1 MAYIETNEIIVNLDD
16 IRYIIVDSD
25 KRGVYIRIKGESGSW
40 GLSLDNDEKII
51 KALKIN
57 NFIEIKESYSNKTRK
72 YFLNRK
78 KVITISNENNYLYV
92 YFKKVFESDNED
104 KLTIIVELDD
114 FAFDILKVSLTCNE
128 ATYAI

>member
-78 KVITISNENNYLYV
+78 KVITISNENNYLCV

>member
-25 KRGVYIRIKGESGSW
+25 KRGVCIRIKGESGSW

-78 KVITISNENNYLYV
+78 KVITISNENNYLCV

>member
-16 IRYIIVDSD
+16 IRYIIVDND
-25 KRGVYIRIKGESGSW
+25 KRGVYVRIKGESGSW

-78 KVITISNENNYLYV
+78 KVITISNENNYLCI